1 MWNFDKIKAPKLRRY
16 QPYNNQSNN
25 SIIISWYIPYYSA
38 RMPKQNFLLC
48 WWYFYNIENQSR
60 FGCRAVFY
68 LYVSIYAMYAHNPA
82 LIVVLF
88 ANLFVTYIYITFISN
103 TLLYSWRKQ
112 SSSVRWCWAVHLK
125 YTKSGTR
132 YWTECVSSGCHYYCL
147 CAQFVWNAVE
157 LSGLVRIFMCYKIN
171 FSVSAE
177 ASATLQTVNRDDWWR
192 KWIRRKILP
201 YLMWAKADNIRAQ
214 HLRLSVCLK

>member
-48 WWYFYNIENQSR
+48 WWYFYRIFNIENQTR

-112 SSSVRWCWAVHLK
+112 SSSVRWCWAVHLW
-125 YTKSGTR
+125 Y
-132 YWTECVSSGCHYYCL
+132 
-147 CAQFVWNAVE
+147 
-157 LSGLVRIFMCYKIN
+157 
-171 FSVSAE
+171 
-177 ASATLQTVNRDDWWR
+177 
-192 KWIRRKILP
+192 ILP
-201 YLMWAKADNIRAQ
+201 SRAPDIGQ
-214 HLRLSVCLK
+214 NVCLLGVIIIVYAHSLFEMRLNWVG